1 MPFKLTFD
9 GLHFH
14 FLHNNNLQ
22 LGNWK
27 RIGGLLLT
35 PFLQRLELLLEF
47 ANFSFEFSIVSV

>member
-14 FLHNNNLQ
+14 FLHNNLQ
-22 LGNWK
+22 LGDWK

-35 PFLQRLELLLEF
+35 PFLQHLEFLLEL